1 MLTAER
7 IHGRQVTIEIGD
19 VPGIGWVAVGIV
31 TEGLAHEKG
40 MRFEAR
46 ADDPSEAGQRL
57 KMEIEA
63 AFGVMGADRGDRDSA
78 YLQGPRGGGPAARR
92 ATAVIAGATIRHRGR
107 SARRYRGGSA
117 DRRAPPEAA
126 RDRPCVQVDGAGR
139 PGAGVRRAGRG
150 RSDHRRSP
158 GGRPS
163 RPGAPRLLPPSR
175 RASKRRSGA
184 ASRSTRRT
192 RSPSIYQGLT

>member
-46 ADDPSEAGQRL
+46 AENPTEAEQRL

-63 AFGVMGADRGDRDSA
+63 AFA
-78 YLQGPRGGGPAARR
+78 
-92 ATAVIAGATIRHRGR
+92 
-107 SARRYRGGSA
+107 
-117 DRRAPPEAA
+117 
-126 RDRPCVQVDGAGR
+126 
-139 PGAGVRRAGRG
+139 
-150 RSDHRRSP
+150 
-158 GGRPS
+158 
-163 RPGAPRLLPPSR
+163 
-175 RASKRRSGA
+175 
-184 ASRSTRRT
+184 
-192 RSPSIYQGLT
+192 

>member
-7 IHGRQVTIEIGD
+7 IHGRQVSIEIGD

-63 AFGVMGADRGDRDSA
+63 AFA
-78 YLQGPRGGGPAARR
+78 
-92 ATAVIAGATIRHRGR
+92 
-107 SARRYRGGSA
+107 
-117 DRRAPPEAA
+117 
-126 RDRPCVQVDGAGR
+126 
-139 PGAGVRRAGRG
+139 
-150 RSDHRRSP
+150 
-158 GGRPS
+158 
-163 RPGAPRLLPPSR
+163 
-175 RASKRRSGA
+175 
-184 ASRSTRRT
+184 
-192 RSPSIYQGLT
+192 